1 VVACGG
7 FAVVVFGMKVL
18 SFNTMKINKNSINV
32 NLLVTPLSHKI
43 KIKSFKF
50 AFFFICRVNA
60 TMTTFTSGHRG

>member
-43 KIKSFKF
+43 KSFKF
-50 AFFFICRVNA
+50 AFFFI
-60 TMTTFTSGHRG
+60 